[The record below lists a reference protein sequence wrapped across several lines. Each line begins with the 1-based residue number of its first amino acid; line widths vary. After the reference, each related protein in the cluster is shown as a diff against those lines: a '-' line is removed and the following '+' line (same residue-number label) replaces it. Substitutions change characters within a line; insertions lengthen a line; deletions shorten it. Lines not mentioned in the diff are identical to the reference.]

1 MGHRT
6 YDEVV
11 ASFTPERRARIES
24 LTNEALAEVVAYT
37 LGELRRHRDLT
48 QAELAHRLDCSQAS
62 ISGMENAADNLVST
76 LRAVVE
82 AMGGRL
88 DIAAVFGHER
98 IPLTTH
104 PKHDDAS
111 VSRPPSATLSR

>member
-48 QAELAHRLDCSQAS
+48 QVELARRLDCSQAS
-62 ISGMENAADNLVST
+62 VSGMENAADNLVST

-82 AMGGRL
+82 AMGRAPRHSRGVRP
-88 DIAAVFGHER
+88 R
-98 IPLTTH
+98 TH
-104 PKHDDAS
+104 PAHH
-111 VSRPPSATLSR
+111 LSQT

>member
-48 QAELAHRLDCSQAS
+48 QVELARRLDCSQAS

-98 IPLTTH
+98 IPLTTC